1 MKIQREMKM
10 DAIFHVPV
18 CMQTI
23 NAVFSK
29 MFKLQ
34 TTNALKK
41 CIRIPIGEFTMI
53 TKIQNVFH

>member
-1 MKIQREMKM
+1 M

-53 TKIQNVFH
+53 TKIQNVFQ